1 MDISK
6 YQGFFHDGTLLEFNH
21 QGTSI
26 EVSMISADII
36 PEHMLEDMP
45 PLDDKNIKG
54 KLYIEGVKE
63 ITINRKPFTGILK
76 KTHDNGEILD
86 FEVYDHNVILGIEW
100 KNYPPKPR
108 DSDFSFINITAE
120 KIRWENVLDLPTD

>member
-6 YQGFFHDGTLLEFNH
+6 YQDFFHDGTLLDFNH

-54 KLYIEGVKE
+54 KLYIEGVKKIE
-63 ITINRKPFTGILK
+63 INGKAFDGFLK
-76 KTHDNGEILD
+76 ITHDDGEILD
-86 FEVYDHNVILGIEW
+86 FEVYDRNVILGIEW
-100 KNYPPKPR
+100 MNYPPKPR
-108 DSDFSFINITAE
+108 DLDFSLINITAE
-120 KIRWENVLDLPTD
+120 KIRWENVLDLPAY